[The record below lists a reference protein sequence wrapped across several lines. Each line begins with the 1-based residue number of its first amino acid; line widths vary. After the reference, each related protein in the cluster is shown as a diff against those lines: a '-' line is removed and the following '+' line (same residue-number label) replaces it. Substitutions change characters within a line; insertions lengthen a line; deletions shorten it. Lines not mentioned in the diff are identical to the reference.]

1 MTALPTIL
9 AALGAAICIAVERL
23 ADRTWEAVL
32 SQDTRIALAAA
43 LAAAGVSFALCLT
56 PRRPLRDTGF
66 ALVGGATV
74 GGLVYGQL
82 HLDTLNGYSV
92 TTVFIALGIALPLYQ
107 ASGPHPRS
115 LYAALHRHAWTNI
128 IVGSLSL
135 VFVAVAFA
143 CAFLLAALFA
153 LVEIDVLKDWLE
165 NATFNAGLAGAAAGA
180 AAGVLRQHHGVV
192 SATQGVV
199 QSVLSILAVPVG
211 IGLPVFLLALGGTGL
226 SPLWDA
232 DWSATVTVLSAA
244 SLAVLLANSVLRSS
258 DEDVTDNPVTRLAAR
273 ALGLCVL
280 PLTAIAAIALA
291 LRVEAHGLTPERIW
305 GGIAVAVALLYG
317 LAYLVALLPGP
328 LWMNR
333 ARRGNVVL
341 ATLVC
346 ALALIL
352 ATPALDLGA
361 MAARQQLAR
370 VSAGE
375 VTVDQFDAAALA
387 HDFGPGGRRVL
398 VEHDPGGD
406 AALSER
412 IAVALQEDGKHQQ
425 ALGTLKALLTVQP
438 AGRAAPDALL
448 ELLIS
453 RRACDGSYCYLVL
466 APTHAMT
473 VSDTC
478 YRRNRSCQPSVRH
491 FILSENG
498 WGRYYGQHDRIESGQ
513 NIELNRAA
521 AAGAISLRTVT
532 RAQVYIGDT
541 PVGQPFKPGP
551 FAELLE

>member
-1 MTALPTIL
+1 MTALPGIL
-9 AALGAAICIAVERL
+9 AALGAVVCITIERL
-23 ADRTWEAVL
+23 ADRTWDAVL

-66 ALVGGATV
+66 ALFSSATV

-82 HLDTLNGYSV
+82 HLDTLDAYSV
-92 TTVFIALGIALPLYQ
+92 TTVLIALGIALPLYQ

-115 LYAALHRHAWTNI
+115 LYTALHRHAWTNI
-128 IVGSLSL
+128 IVGGLSL

-153 LVEIDVLKDWLE
+153 LVDIDLLKEWLE
-165 NATFNAGLAGAAAGA
+165 NVTFNAGLAGAAGGA

-211 IGLPVFLLALGGTGL
+211 IGLPVFLLALGSTGL
-226 SPLWDA
+226 SPLWAA
-232 DWSATVTVLSAA
+232 DWSATVTVLGAA

-258 DEDVTDNPVTRLAAR
+258 DEDVTGNPVTRLAAR
-273 ALGLCVL
+273 ALSLCVL
-280 PLTAIAAIALA
+280 PLTAIASIALA

-305 GGIAVAVALLYG
+305 GGIAIAVALLYG
-317 LAYLVALLPGP
+317 LAYGVALLPGT

-333 ARRGNVVL
+333 VRQGNVVL

-352 ATPALDLGA
+352 ATPVLDLGA

-370 VSAGE
+370 LSAGE
-375 VTVDQFDAAALA
+375 VAVERFDAAALA
-387 HDFGPGGRRVL
+387 HEFGPGGRRVL
-398 VEHDPGGD
+398 TAFDAGSN
-406 AALSER
+406 AALAER
-412 IAVALQEDGKHQQ
+412 IAVALQDDGKQQQ
-425 ALGTLKALLTVQP
+425 ALSTL
-438 AGRAAPDALL
+438 RATLAVRPEGQTPPQALL

-453 RRACDGSYCYLVL
+453 RRACEGSYCHLVL
-466 APTHAMT
+466 TPTHAMT

-478 YRRNRSCQPSVRH
+478 YRRNRRCQPSVRH
-491 FILSENG
+491 FSLSESG
-498 WGRYYGQHDRIESGQ
+498 WGPFYGHHDAIESDQ
-513 NIELNRAA
+513 TAELNRAG
-521 AAGAISLRTVT
+521 AAGDISLRTVT

-541 PVGQPFKPGP
+541 PVGQPFKPAP
-551 FAELLE
+551 FAELLD